1 MDKDTFYENMNKIF
15 HKVID
20 DRVWIMD
27 KDTFLWMHE
36 YMNSWI
42 LNDYVIISFLL

>member
-27 KDTFLWMHE
+27 KDTFYE
-36 YMNSWI
+36 YMNTWI
-42 LNDYVIISFLL
+42 RYFTK